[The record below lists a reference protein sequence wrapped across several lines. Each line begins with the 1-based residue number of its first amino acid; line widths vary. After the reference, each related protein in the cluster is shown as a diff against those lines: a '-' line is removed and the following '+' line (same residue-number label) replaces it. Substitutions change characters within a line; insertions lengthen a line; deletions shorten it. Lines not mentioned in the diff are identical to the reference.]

1 MPEGIQDRGVQ
12 SRIGTQETQ
21 IDSNVIVTW
30 RAFVNGVLRAA
41 FGPKRG
47 EEEENGENIVMVFVF
62 AFLQPSS
69 CV

>member
-1 MPEGIQDRGVQ
+1 M
-12 SRIGTQETQ
+12 QETQ